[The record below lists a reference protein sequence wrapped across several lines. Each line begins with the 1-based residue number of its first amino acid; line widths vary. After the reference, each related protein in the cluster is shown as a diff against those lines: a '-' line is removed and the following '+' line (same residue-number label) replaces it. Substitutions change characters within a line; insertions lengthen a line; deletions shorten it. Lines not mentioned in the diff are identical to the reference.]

1 MIASDIKR
9 PIELYCDAG
18 SGLLINSDKD
28 IPDYALITPD
38 SFYDLPE
45 ET

>member
-1 MIASDIKR
+1 MIASDKNR

-18 SGLLINSDKD
+18 SGLLINSDKN

-38 SFYDLPE
+38 SFYDFPE